1 MPTPPGLRSPGLDA
15 MSSAS
20 RPPLPTPSIL
30 PVLMAVPYSPPAR
43 MSPTRWSR
51 SSKSLWFESRSTCRK
66 SEVPRLTENPR
77 FLIYH
82 HCFRFLVPRT
92 FLMSDQR
99 QLFGTD
105 GIRGIA
111 GEFPLTKQSTYL
123 IGRALG
129 HDLLRNTPR
138 PQAVI
143 GQDTRESSC
152 WIADRVSEGLAAVG
166 VDVHSAG
173 VITTPGVAYLA
184 RSRKMAAGVVISASH
199 NPWTDNGIKVF
210 SGDGFKLTDA
220 RELAIEKEIF
230 AQLENPASA
239 DDTALKVPR
248 PSLPG
253 EAELRH
259 AYIKSLAASVSSDLS
274 KLRVLVDCANGAA
287 TAEAPE
293 LFRTLGIQ
301 ATFTCTSPNGKN
313 INDGCGALHPE
324 ILAKAVAESNGKFDL
339 GVTFDGD
346 ADRALFCD
354 AAGRVI
360 NGDAVL
366 LAAARD
372 MRAQGKLKADT
383 VVSTTMSNMGLEIA
397 LKTSGVRMLRANVG
411 DKYVLEEMLKTGA
424 TLGGEQ
430 SGHIIFRDEDS
441 TTGDGLLTA
450 LRLMDIIV
458 RAGRPLAELVADLKV
473 FPQKIQNVRVREKVP
488 FKQVPAIQS
497 AIEAA
502 ERELD
507 GNGRVV
513 VRYSGTEALAR
524 VMVEADS
531 KEKMESVTA
540 AIAEEIQK
548 A

>member
-1 MPTPPGLRSPGLDA
+1 MT
-15 MSSAS
+15 
-20 RPPLPTPSIL
+20 
-30 PVLMAVPYSPPAR
+30 
-43 MSPTRWSR
+43 
-51 SSKSLWFESRSTCRK
+51 
-66 SEVPRLTENPR
+66 
-77 FLIYH
+77 
-82 HCFRFLVPRT
+82 
-92 FLMSDQR
+92 QR

-105 GIRGIA
+105 GIRGVA

-129 HDLLRNTPR
+129 HDLLRNQPR
-138 PQAVI
+138 AQAVI
-143 GQDTRESSC
+143 GQDTRESSR
-152 WIADRVSEGLAAVG
+152 WIADRVAEGLAAVG

-173 VITTPGVAYLA
+173 VITTPGIAYLA
-184 RSRKMAAGVVISASH
+184 RSRRMAAGVVISASH

-210 SGDGFKLTDA
+210 SGDGFKLTDE

-230 AQLENPASA
+230 ALLQNPGSA

-259 AYIKSLAASVSSDLS
+259 SYIKDLTASVKSDLS

-287 TAEAPE
+287 AAEAPE
-293 LFRTLGIQ
+293 LFRTLGIK
-301 ATFTCTSPNGKN
+301 ATFIHVAPDGKN
-313 INDGCGALHPE
+313 INEQCGALHPE
-324 ILAKAVAESNGKFDL
+324 TLGKQVAEARGQFDL

-354 AAGRVI
+354 AQGQVV

-366 LAAARD
+366 LATARD
-372 MRAQGKLKADT
+372 MHARGTLKADT

-397 LKTSGVRMLRANVG
+397 LKNSGIRMLRANVG

-430 SGHIIFRDEDS
+430 SGHIIFRDGDS

-450 LRLMDIIV
+450 LRLMDIIA
-458 RAGRPLAELVADLKV
+458 RLKKPIAELVADLKV

-488 FKQVPAIQS
+488 FAQVTAIQD
-497 AIEAA
+497 AILAA

-524 VMVEADS
+524 VMVEAES
-531 KEKMESVTA
+531 EAKMQSITA
-540 AIAEEIQK
+540 AIAGEIQK
-548 A
+548 ALGV

>member
-1 MPTPPGLRSPGLDA
+1 M
-15 MSSAS
+15 
-20 RPPLPTPSIL
+20 
-30 PVLMAVPYSPPAR
+30 
-43 MSPTRWSR
+43 
-51 SSKSLWFESRSTCRK
+51 
-66 SEVPRLTENPR
+66 TE
-77 FLIYH
+77 H
-82 HCFRFLVPRT
+82 
-92 FLMSDQR
+92 R

-105 GIRGIA
+105 GIRGVA

-129 HDLLRNTPR
+129 HDLVRTAA
-138 PQAVI
+138 QAKAVI
-143 GQDTRESSC
+143 GQDTRESSR
-152 WIADRVSEGLAAVG
+152 WIADRVAEGLAALG

-184 RSRKMAAGVVISASH
+184 RSRGMTAGVVISASH

-230 AQLENPASA
+230 ALLQNPAAA

-253 EAELRH
+253 EASLRH
-259 AYIKSLAASVSSDLS
+259 AYIQSLAANVSSDLS
-274 KLRVLVDCANGAA
+274 GLRVLVDCANGAA

-293 LFRTLGIQ
+293 LFRGLRIK
-301 ATFTCTSPNGKN
+301 ATFLHISPDGQN
-313 INDGCGALHPE
+313 INEHCGALHPE
-324 ILAKAVAESNGKFDL
+324 VLGKTVAEAPGKFDL

-354 AAGRVI
+354 ATGRVV
-360 NGDAVL
+360 NGDGVL

-372 MRAQGKLKADT
+372 LHAQGKLKADT

-397 LKTSGVRMLRANVG
+397 LKNSGIRMLRANVG

-430 SGHIIFRDEDS
+430 SGHIIFRDGDS

-458 RAGRPLAELVADLKV
+458 RSGKPLADLVADLKV
-473 FPQKIQNVRVREKVP
+473 FPQKIQNVRVREKIP
-488 FKQVPAIQS
+488 FAQVPAIQS
-497 AIEAA
+497 AIAA
-502 ERELD
+502 GERELG
-507 GNGRVV
+507 GNGRIV

-524 VMVEADS
+524 VMVEA
-531 KEKMESVTA
+531 ESEARMRSITA
-540 AIAEEIQK
+540 SIAQEIQK
-548 A
+548 ALGI

>member
-1 MPTPPGLRSPGLDA
+1 
-15 MSSAS
+15 MS
-20 RPPLPTPSIL
+20 
-30 PVLMAVPYSPPAR
+30 
-43 MSPTRWSR
+43 
-51 SSKSLWFESRSTCRK
+51 E
-66 SEVPRLTENPR
+66 
-77 FLIYH
+77 
-82 HCFRFLVPRT
+82 
-92 FLMSDQR
+92 QR

-105 GIRGIA
+105 GIRGVA
-111 GEFPLTKQSTYL
+111 GEFPLTKASTYL

-129 HDLLRNTPR
+129 HDLMRTASKA
-138 PQAVI
+138 QAVI
-143 GQDTRESSC
+143 GQDTRESSR
-152 WIADRVSEGLAAVG
+152 WIADRVAEGLAAVG

-184 RSRKMAAGVVISASH
+184 RSRKMAAGIVISASH

-210 SGDGFKLTDA
+210 SGDGFKLPDSH
-220 RELAIEKEIF
+220 ELTIEKEIF
-230 AQLENPASA
+230 ALLQNPTAA

-259 AYIKSLAASVSSDLS
+259 AYIKSLAESVSADLS

-301 ATFTCTSPNGKN
+301 ATLIHISPDGKN
-313 INDGCGALHPE
+313 INEQCGALHPDT
-324 ILAKAVAESNGKFDL
+324 LGKAVADSNGKYDL

-354 AAGRVI
+354 ANGRVV
-360 NGDAVL
+360 NGDGVL

-372 MRAQGKLKADT
+372 LHARGKLTGDLL
-383 VVSTTMSNMGLEIA
+383 VSTTMSNMGLEIA
-397 LKTSGVRMLRANVG
+397 LKNSGIRMLRANVG

-430 SGHIIFRDEDS
+430 SGHIIFRDGDA

-458 RAGRPLAELVADLKV
+458 RSDKPLADLVRDLKV
-473 FPQKIQNVRVREKVP
+473 FPQKIQNVRVKEKVP
-488 FKQVPAIQS
+488 FAQVPAIQA
-497 AIEAA
+497 AIITA
-502 ERELD
+502 EKDLD

-524 VMVEADS
+524 VMVEAESES
-531 KEKMESVTA
+531 KVLTLTA
-540 AIAEEIQK
+540 AIANEIQK
-548 A
+548 ALGI

>member
-1 MPTPPGLRSPGLDA
+1 
-15 MSSAS
+15 MSEQS
-20 RPPLPTPSIL
+20 
-30 PVLMAVPYSPPAR
+30 
-43 MSPTRWSR
+43 
-51 SSKSLWFESRSTCRK
+51 
-66 SEVPRLTENPR
+66 
-77 FLIYH
+77 
-82 HCFRFLVPRT
+82 
-92 FLMSDQR
+92 R

-105 GIRGIA
+105 GIRGVA

-129 HDLLRNTPR
+129 HDLVRTTAKPK
-138 PQAVI
+138 AVI
-143 GQDTRESSC
+143 GQDTRQSSR
-152 WIADRVSEGLAAVG
+152 WIADRVAEGLAAVG
-166 VDVHSAG
+166 VEVHSAG

-184 RSRKMAAGVVISASH
+184 RSRNLAAGIVISASH

-210 SGDGFKLTDA
+210 SGDGFKLSDA

-230 AQLENPASA
+230 GLIENPSA
-239 DDTALKVPR
+239 ADETALRVPG

-253 EAELRH
+253 EAALRH
-259 AYIKSLAASVSSDLS
+259 AYVESLATSVSQDLS
-274 KLRVLVDCANGAA
+274 QLRVLVDCANGAA
-287 TAEAPE
+287 AAEAPE
-293 LFRTLGIQ
+293 LFAKLGIK
-301 ATFTCTSPNGKN
+301 ATFIHVSPDGKN
-313 INDGCGALHPE
+313 INEGCGALHPE
-324 ILAKAVAESNGKFDL
+324 TLGKTVSSSREKFHL

-354 AAGRVI
+354 GAGKVV

-372 MRAQGKLKADT
+372 LQEQGKLKNDT
-383 VVSTTMSNMGLEIA
+383 VVATTMSNMGLEIA
-397 LKTSGVRMLRANVG
+397 LKKSGIRMLRANVG

-430 SGHIIFRDEDS
+430 SGHIIFRDGDS

-450 LRLMDIIV
+450 LRLMDIIA
-458 RAGRPLAELVADLKV
+458 RSGKPLSELISDLKV
-473 FPQKIQNVRVREKVP
+473 FPQKIQNVRVREKIA
-488 FKQVPAIQS
+488 FSQVPPVQA

-524 VMVEADS
+524 VMVEAES
-531 KEKMESVTA
+531 EEKMQAITA
-540 AIAEEIQK
+540 RIADEIQRSLGV
-548 A
+548 